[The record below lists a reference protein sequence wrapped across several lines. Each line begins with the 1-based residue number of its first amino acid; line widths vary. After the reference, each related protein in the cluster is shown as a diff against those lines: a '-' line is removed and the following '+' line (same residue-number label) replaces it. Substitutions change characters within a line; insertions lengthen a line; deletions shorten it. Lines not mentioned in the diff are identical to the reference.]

1 MSASALPRCP
11 GLLAHAHMLAK
22 PTPNTHRR
30 FLHAAFCRPRL
41 LLRCWSRGTNCLFLP
56 QPSCGL
62 YLLECTSSPNIT
74 SSKLFHG
81 SENSRVHDER
91 HCKPCLDCKSHVFV
105 PAVGGVLPHL
115 SSENMTCSPSSTQEE
130 LECSLFVYVR
140 TWHWEG
146 LELAN
151 SFIIPRAPIICY
163 LYLSLTEKWAV
174 RTSRLFLILSFS
186 FSRHWSLQQ
195 SWLLQLETLSPVTT
209 MSVKPLLRGFY
220 KTCKRTNVHNL
231 CFSHP
236 CSNDMVVPKVSNPRL
251 CYMIELYNSL
261 QNWGCRLPSWK
272 IFARKCDHY
281 AIILY

>member
-1 MSASALPRCP
+1 
-11 GLLAHAHMLAK
+11 
-22 PTPNTHRR
+22 
-30 FLHAAFCRPRL
+30 
-41 LLRCWSRGTNCLFLP
+41 
-56 QPSCGL
+56 
-62 YLLECTSSPNIT
+62 
-74 SSKLFHG
+74 
-81 SENSRVHDER
+81 
-91 HCKPCLDCKSHVFV
+91 
-105 PAVGGVLPHL
+105 
-115 SSENMTCSPSSTQEE
+115 MTCSPSSTQEE

-146 LELAN
+146 LQLAN

-236 CSNDMVVPKVSNPRL
+236 CSNDVVVPKL
-251 CYMIELYNSL
+251 CFLSMQRTLTIRQLDT
-261 QNWGCRLPSWK
+261 RTHPSMSD
-272 IFARKCDHY
+272 IGSTTGSATNHEVAGLTD
-281 AIILY
+281 